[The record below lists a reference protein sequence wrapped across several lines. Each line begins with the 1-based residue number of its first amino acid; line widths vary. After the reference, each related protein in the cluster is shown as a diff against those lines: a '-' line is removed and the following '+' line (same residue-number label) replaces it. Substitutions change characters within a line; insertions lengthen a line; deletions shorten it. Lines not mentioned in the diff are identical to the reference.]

1 MTAVP
6 RLLIRS
12 TLFVAA
18 AIALAGCFSI
28 ESKFEISDD
37 GTADIEFL
45 LLVDTE
51 QLSELAGLFGQDAGL
66 IEQLSP
72 SELLAELT
80 EGEDPCA
87 DLTGSLI
94 DYDVTVSEIEDG
106 TSVGVGC
113 TVEDV
118 PLDDLDDLGAD
129 SALAITQDEDGTS
142 FELRLE
148 GVDELTDAGAGAGDV
163 TDLLD
168 VSIDE
173 LFEIRFVASAPGSL
187 GDNNATSTSGS
198 TATWVVTSDAAFVVD
213 GNATMTAQWAA
224 GGSGSSNVLWIV
236 LGIVAVVAAL
246 AVIAYVLSRRSKQ
259 TDDATPDSAGGPPV
273 FTPPTPGGTP
283 PPPSS
288 PPPASPPGAGPPS
301 AAPPLGDAPPPPPAS
316 SPPPPPPPASPP
328 PPPPPASPPPPPPS

>member
-1 MTAVP
+1 MAAVP

-12 TLFVAA
+12 AA
-18 AIALAGCFSI
+18 FLATVVVLAGCFSI

-37 GTADIEFL
+37 GTADIEFV

-106 TSVGVGC
+106 SAVGVGC

-118 PLDDLDDLGAD
+118 PLDDLNDIGAD
-129 SALAITQDEDGTS
+129 SALVITQDDDGTR
-142 FELRLE
+142 FELTLA
-148 GVDELTDAGAGAGDV
+148 GVDELTDTGTGAGDV

-168 VSIDE
+168 IDVDD
-173 LFEIRFVASAPGSL
+173 LLEIRFVASAPGSL
-187 GDNNATSTSGS
+187 GENNATSTSGS
-198 TATWVVTSDAAFVVD
+198 TATWVVTGDAAFVT
-213 GNATMTAQWAA
+213 GGTATMTAQWAA
-224 GGSGSSNVLWIV
+224 GGSGSSNVLWII
-236 LGIVAVVAAL
+236 LGIVAVVAAV
-246 AVIAYVLSRRSKQ
+246 AVIAYVLTHRSKPS
-259 TDDATPDSAGGPPV
+259 DDGPSGSADAGAPTPFTPPPPATLGGPP
-273 FTPPTPGGTP
+273 TAPPPPTPPSAAPPPPPPATSPPPP

-288 PPPASPPGAGPPS
+288 PPP
-301 AAPPLGDAPPPPPAS
+301 
-316 SPPPPPPPASPP
+316 
-328 PPPPPASPPPPPPS
+328 PPPS